1 MGAPVACA
9 NRLFERAG
17 AAASGRGRY
26 NSPLCQRFR
35 RSHRMFESLTQRL
48 SGTIERLR
56 GRGRLTEENIREA
69 TREVRIALLEADVA
83 LPVVQALIEKI
94 KVRAV
99 GQEVLKSLTPGQAL
113 IKVVRDELT
122 AVMGAQASDLNLNV
136 PAPAIIL
143 MAGLQGAGKTTTVG
157 KLAKH
162 LKEKRKKKV
171 MVVSA
176 DVYRPAAIEQ
186 LKTLA
191 EQVGVLFFP
200 SAAEQKP
207 VDIVRAAI
215 DDARKSFAD
224 VLIVDTAG
232 RLAIDEAMMAEIKAL
247 HAAVNPAETLF
258 VVDSMTG
265 QDAANTA
272 KAFGEALPLTGVVLT
287 KTDGDARGGAALSVR
302 YVTGKPIK
310 FTGTGEKVDGL
321 DVFHPE
327 RVASRIL
334 DMGDVLSLVE
344 QVEQQV
350 DKDKAQKLAEKVA
363 KGKKFDLND
372 MRDQLEQMQNMGGIG
387 GLMDKLPGLGQVPEH
402 LKQQVSQ
409 SKEVPRMI
417 AIINSMTKKERR
429 NPGLLN
435 GSRRA
440 RIARG
445 SGTQPADV
453 NKLMKQYM
461 QMEKMMGKL
470 AGGGMKGMLRN
481 MKGMLG
487 GMGGKGGLP
496 FR

>member
-1 MGAPVACA
+1 
-9 NRLFERAG
+9 
-17 AAASGRGRY
+17 
-26 NSPLCQRFR
+26 
-35 RSHRMFESLTQRL
+35 MFESLTQRL

-83 LPVVQALIEKI
+83 LPVVQALIERI

-113 IKVVRDELT
+113 IKVVRDELA
-122 AVMGAQASDLNLNV
+122 AVMGAAASELNLNV
-136 PAPAIIL
+136 PAPAVIL

-191 EQVGVLFFP
+191 EQVDVMFFP
-200 SAAEQKP
+200 SDASQKP
-207 VDIVRAAI
+207 EAIVRAAI
-215 DDARKSFAD
+215 DDAKKSYVD

-247 HAAVNPAETLF
+247 HAAINPVETLF
-258 VVDSMTG
+258 VVDAMTG

-272 KAFGEALPLTGVVLT
+272 KAFSEALPLTGVVLT

-302 YVTGKPIK
+302 YITGRPIK
-310 FTGTGEKVDGL
+310 FIGVGEKPDGL
-321 DVFHPE
+321 DVFHPD
-327 RVASRIL
+327 RAAGRIL

-372 MRDQLEQMQNMGGIG
+372 MKDQLEQMQNMGGIS
-387 GLMDKLPGLGQVPEH
+387 GLMDKLPGMGQIPDAV
-402 LKQQVSQ
+402 KNQVTGR
-409 SKEVPRMI
+409 EVPRMI
-417 AIINSMTKKERR
+417 AVINSMTRKERR
-429 NPGLLN
+429 NPTLLN

-440 RIARG
+440 RIAKG
-445 SGTQPADV
+445 AGLTPADV
-453 NKLMKQYM
+453 NKLMKQYQ
-461 QMEKMMGKL
+461 QMEKMMSKL
-470 AGGGMKGMLRN
+470 SSGGMKGLMRG
-481 MKGMLG
+481 MKGMMGGRG
-487 GMGGKGGLP
+487 GMP

>member
-1 MGAPVACA
+1 
-9 NRLFERAG
+9 
-17 AAASGRGRY
+17 
-26 NSPLCQRFR
+26 
-35 RSHRMFESLTQRL
+35 
-48 SGTIERLR
+48 
-56 GRGRLTEENIREA
+56 
-69 TREVRIALLEADVA
+69 
-83 LPVVQALIEKI
+83 
-94 KVRAV
+94 
-99 GQEVLKSLTPGQAL
+99 
-113 IKVVRDELT
+113 
-122 AVMGAQASDLNLNV
+122 
-136 PAPAIIL
+136 
-143 MAGLQGAGKTTTVG
+143 
-157 KLAKH
+157 
-162 LKEKRKKKV
+162 
-171 MVVSA
+171 VVSA

-191 EQVGVLFFP
+191 DQVGVLFFP
-200 SAAEQKP
+200 STADQKP
-207 VDIVRAAI
+207 EAIVRAAI
-215 DDARKSFAD
+215 DDARKSFVD

-258 VVDSMTG
+258 VVDAMTG

-272 KAFGEALPLTGVVLT
+272 KAFGDALPLTGVVLT

-302 YVTGKPIK
+302 YITGKPIK
-310 FTGTGEKVDGL
+310 FVGVSEKPDGL
-321 DVFHPE
+321 DVFHPD
-327 RVASRIL
+327 RIASRIL

-387 GLMDKLPGLGQVPEH
+387 GLMDKLPGLGQIPEH
-402 LKQQVSQ
+402 LKAQVSQ
-409 SKEVPRMI
+409 GKEVPRMI

-445 SGTQPADV
+445 SGLTPADV
-453 NKLMKQYM
+453 NKLMKQFQ
-461 QMEKMMGKL
+461 QMEKMMSKM
-470 AGGGMKGMLRN
+470 AGGGMKGMMRS
-481 MKGMLG
+481 MKGMMGAMGGRG
-487 GMGGKGGLP
+487 GMP

>member
-1 MGAPVACA
+1 
-9 NRLFERAG
+9 
-17 AAASGRGRY
+17 
-26 NSPLCQRFR
+26 
-35 RSHRMFESLTQRL
+35 MFESLTQRL

-69 TREVRIALLEADVA
+69 TREVRVALLEADVA
-83 LPVVQALIEKI
+83 LPVVQALIERI

-113 IKVVRDELT
+113 IKVVRDELA
-122 AVMGAQASDLNLNV
+122 AVMGSAASDLNLNV
-136 PAPAIIL
+136 PAPAVIL

-162 LKEKRKKKV
+162 LKEKRRKKV

-191 EQVGVLFFP
+191 QQVDVLFFP
-200 SAAEQKP
+200 SDPSQKP
-207 VDIVRAAI
+207 EAIVRAAI
-215 DDARKSFAD
+215 DDAKKSYVD

-247 HAAVNPAETLF
+247 HAAVNPVETLF
-258 VVDSMTG
+258 VVDAMTG
-265 QDAANTA
+265 QDAAATA
-272 KAFGEALPLTGVVLT
+272 KAFSEALPLTGVVLT

-302 YVTGKPIK
+302 YITGRPIK
-310 FTGTGEKVDGL
+310 FVGVGEKPDGL
-321 DVFHPE
+321 DVFHPD
-327 RVASRIL
+327 RAAGRIL

-372 MRDQLEQMQNMGGIG
+372 MKDQLEQMQNMGGLH
-387 GLMDKLPGLGQVPEH
+387 GLMDKLPGMGQIPDAV
-402 LKQQVSQ
+402 KNQVTG
-409 SKEVPRMI
+409 KEVPRMV

-429 NPGLLN
+429 NPALLN

-445 SGTQPADV
+445 AGLTPADV
-453 NKLMKQYM
+453 NKLMKQYQ
-461 QMEKMMGKL
+461 QMEKMMSKL
-470 AGGGMKGMLRN
+470 SAGGMKGLMRG
-481 MKGMLG
+481 MKGMMGGRGG
-487 GMGGKGGLP
+487 GMP